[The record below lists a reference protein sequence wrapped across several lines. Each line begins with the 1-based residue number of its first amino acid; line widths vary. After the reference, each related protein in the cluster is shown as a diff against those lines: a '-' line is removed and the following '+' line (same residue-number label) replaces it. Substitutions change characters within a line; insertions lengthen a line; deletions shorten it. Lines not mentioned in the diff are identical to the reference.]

1 MQGLQAWL
9 DSNSAKVTSM
19 HVNQYGDVCEIQ
31 VIYYTPLRL
40 RGDAMPQLSCLKLS
54 KVTLVLESNAR
65 NNSSGNPP
73 LSGTDNSIND
83 CGNTSVSALA
93 QLGTSTTPSGSSSAV
108 VFPALVQ
115 LALESCTMPL
125 AVFHQFQHATAL
137 TSLTLHGFTITNTEE
152 DKPKASRSEIAAAIT
167 DLISHL
173 PSLEHLDFAFS
184 WDSNTLPAA
193 EDGIAPDPVNVLDL
207 PTSLSTMQHL
217 KSLSLP

>member
-1 MQGLQAWL
+1 MQMLQDSEGLPELPDAAVLSILQHMPLQQRLRCALVYRCWAAAASLIPAELIENFNRNISDKSFSSGAASARVQGLQAWL

-31 VIYYTPLRL
+31 VTYYTPLRL

-54 KVTLVLESNAR
+54 NVTLVLESNAR

-83 CGNTSVSALA
+83 CGNNSVSALA

-125 AVFHQFQHATAL
+125 AVFQQL
-137 TSLTLHGFTITNTEE
+137 
-152 DKPKASRSEIAAAIT
+152 
-167 DLISHL
+167 
-173 PSLEHLDFAFS
+173 
-184 WDSNTLPAA
+184 
-193 EDGIAPDPVNVLDL
+193 
-207 PTSLSTMQHL
+207 
-217 KSLSLP
+217 